1 MFALRPKCGMGNCE
15 LNFKSG
21 IVNRHLLVPKVCD
34 FLNMWDGFL
43 KKILKEEMFAA
54 MQEVWHLPCKSC
66 NIVTFQHR
74 ITVMDVQPIQQRLYS
89 D

>member
-1 MFALRPKCGMGNCE
+1 
-15 LNFKSG
+15 
-21 IVNRHLLVPKVCD
+21 
-34 FLNMWDGFL
+34 MWDGFL
-43 KKILKEEMFAA
+43 KKKLKEEMFAA

-74 ITVMDVQPIQQRLYS
+74 IAVMSFTDDAADTAETS